1 MSLVLPDVEDPVAG
15 PFWEGAAAGELRYQT
30 CADCGRIRH
39 PPRPMCPSCRSL
51 DSTWLV
57 ASGRGTI
64 WSFVIA
70 HPPLLPAYADQAP
83 YPVAVV
89 TLAED
94 PSLRMVGN
102 VVRTADGPL
111 GELGPDDLAIGAA
124 VQVAFP
130 EPVEGVVLPR
140 WTLA

>member
-1 MSLVLPDVEDPVAG
+1 VSLVLPDVEDPVAG

>member
-1 MSLVLPDVEDPVAG
+1 
-15 PFWEGAAAGELRYQT
+15 
-30 CADCGRIRH
+30 
-39 PPRPMCPSCRSL
+39 
-51 DSTWLV
+51 V